1 MHNIISNDSNGL
13 LEIIKSIASTDIIY
27 FNPDLFILFY
37 NDFTRAEIQLTK
49 KDNLYNENEQHLFYL
64 KSNDIGYV
72 TTTLKSTQELIF
84 QLLKSI
90 DLIKRLKIEKVKL
103 RLEPINSLPEK
114 TKEFPSI
121 GVNKK
126 SVNKLNVLT
135 KIELKDNLEEKLFLK
150 PECTNFI
157 FRQSLF
163 KKSDDNL
170 YYHFD
175 LNITEDTFYLIY
187 LDSMRDKVNLVE
199 SNKYFY
205 LLEPIAIIRI
215 KNEFNDI

>member
-1 MHNIISNDSNGL
+1 MRNIISNDTNGL

-64 KSNDIGYV
+64 KSNDIGYL

-90 DLIKRLKIEKVKL
+90 DLIKRLTIEKVKL

-126 SVNKLNVLT
+126 AVNKLKVLT

-170 YYHFD
+170 YYNFD

-187 LDSMRDKVNLVE
+187 LDSMRYKVNLVE
-199 SNKYFY
+199 SNKSFY

>member
-126 SVNKLNVLT
+126 AVNKLNVLT

-199 SNKYFY
+199 SNKSFY

>member
-1 MHNIISNDSNGL
+1 MRNIISNDTNGL

-64 KSNDIGYV
+64 KSNDIGYL

-90 DLIKRLKIEKVKL
+90 DLIKRLTIEKVKL

-126 SVNKLNVLT
+126 AVNKLKVLT

-170 YYHFD
+170 YYNFD

-199 SNKYFY
+199 SNKSFY